1 MFIRYRCQDSVKS
14 KCTPTVQGLLYGF
27 LICLD
32 FRHTLLLFV
41 PRYSFWSQ
49 HLSDRHKVL
58 RAGFSVVF
66 FATGSMMLNN
76 MDYTKTHNE
85 LVSFFS
91 PGAEQLTTT
100 GKISGIV
107 NSWFVSGSFSRNFFS
122 GNDHSISENQSFS
135 YPVFVPEEAGNGRVI
150 LLLHGLNERSWEKY
164 LAWAHCLSAKTGSY
178 VILFPISFHIN
189 RSPVSWKDPR
199 SMLKFLKESK
209 GIRGEARSSSF
220 ANIALSNRLSDDPRR
235 FLKSGY
241 QTACDIVELVKQIK
255 NGLHPVVPASGHIDV
270 FAYSIGA
277 FLAEILFMAD
287 PEGLFRE
294 SRLFMFCGGSVFSN
308 MKGESKLI
316 MDKLAYDKV
325 YNYYLNLF
333 ETEIGRKDSLINIPV
348 SGKIGMAFRAMI
360 DFSRYRHI
368 REKVLYRLRDRLYAV
383 ALMKDKVIPAAGIIN
398 TLDTGYVEV
407 MDFPYN
413 YTHENPFPVFSNH
426 MSSEVDRSFDRVFN
440 TACRFFE

>member
-1 MFIRYRCQDSVKS
+1 
-14 KCTPTVQGLLYGF
+14 
-27 LICLD
+27 
-32 FRHTLLLFV
+32 
-41 PRYSFWSQ
+41 
-49 HLSDRHKVL
+49 
-58 RAGFSVVF
+58 
-66 FATGSMMLNN
+66 
-76 MDYTKTHNE
+76 
-85 LVSFFS
+85 
-91 PGAEQLTTT
+91 
-100 GKISGIV
+100 
-107 NSWFVSGSFSRNFFS
+107 
-122 GNDHSISENQSFS
+122 
-135 YPVFVPEEAGNGRVI
+135 
-150 LLLHGLNERSWEKY
+150 
-164 LAWAHCLSAKTGSY
+164 
-178 VILFPISFHIN
+178 
-189 RSPVSWKDPR
+189 
-199 SMLKFLKESK
+199 
-209 GIRGEARSSSF
+209 
-220 ANIALSNRLSDDPRR
+220 
-235 FLKSGY
+235 
-241 QTACDIVELVKQIK
+241 
-255 NGLHPVVPASGHIDV
+255 
-270 FAYSIGA
+270 
-277 FLAEILFMAD
+277 
-287 PEGLFRE
+287 
-294 SRLFMFCGGSVFSN
+294 